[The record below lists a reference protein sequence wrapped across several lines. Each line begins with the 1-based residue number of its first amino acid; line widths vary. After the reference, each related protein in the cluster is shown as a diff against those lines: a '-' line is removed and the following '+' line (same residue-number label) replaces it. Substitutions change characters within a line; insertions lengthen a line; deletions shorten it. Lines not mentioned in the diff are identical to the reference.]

1 MNTKDM
7 ILADAIEVYIEAEKK
22 LRKRKR
28 IISCLIASNVA
39 MLFALVL
46 TLAR

>member
-1 MNTKDM
+1 METKDM

-22 LRKRKR
+22 LRKSKR
-28 IISCLIASNVA
+28 IIACLVASNSA
-39 MLFALVL
+39 FIFALIL